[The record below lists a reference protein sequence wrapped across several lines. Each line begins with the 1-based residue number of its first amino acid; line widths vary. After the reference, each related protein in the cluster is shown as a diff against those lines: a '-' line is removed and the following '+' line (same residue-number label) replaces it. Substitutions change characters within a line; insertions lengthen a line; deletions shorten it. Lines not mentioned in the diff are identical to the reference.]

1 MHEIRIHGRGGQGAV
16 LAGSILAAAFVEEG
30 RHVVAVPSFGFER
43 RGAPVASFLRVDDR
57 PIRQMTNIYRPDCI
71 LCIDPTVARAVNVF
85 DGVAP
90 HATLVQTT
98 AKPLAELSIPD
109 AVDVV
114 GLCDAIT
121 LALAIFRRPITNTI
135 MLGAFARTTGLVTL
149 ASLRAALERSSFRD
163 AGLAQNLAALEQ
175 GYAGTTVHRLDRP
188 AAAPRATGVGAVAAP
203 TEAAA

>member
-43 RGAPVASFLRVDDR
+43 RGAPVASFLRVDDK

-85 DGVAP
+85 DGVVE

-98 AKPLAELSIPD
+98 AKPLSELTVPD
-109 AVDVV
+109 RIELV
-114 GLCDAIT
+114 GLCDAVA

-135 MLGAFARTTGLVTL
+135 MLGAFARTTGLVSL
-149 ASLRAALERSSFRD
+149 ASLRTALERSSFRD
-163 AGLAQNLAALEQ
+163 AGLAQNQAALEQ
-175 GYAGTTVHRLDRP
+175 GYERTTVHRIDRR
-188 AAAPRATGVGAVAAP
+188 AAA
-203 TEAAA
+203 